1 MFLFW
6 ELPNPL
12 DTAQNSA
19 LVTIGAAPIS
29 VRIISWD
36 TNTSLI
42 MQEIIET
49 KDLFKFLQTK
59 VKEIQAH

>member
-1 MFLFW
+1 M
-6 ELPNPL
+6 
-12 DTAQNSA
+12 
-19 LVTIGAAPIS
+19 IGDAPIS

-36 TNTSLI
+36 INTSLI

-59 VKEIQAH
+59 VKEIQAHQMTDTVEFEEVC